1 MAKPFG
7 KRLADLAATIAGRDP
22 AGPAAPPRP
31 GTDPSSKR
39 HLLALVV
46 GTLAIMAVGLIVAFT
61 DDGPATATPT
71 PTVVTTPS
79 PAGAH
84 LSSCSPCLSTA

>member
-1 MAKPFG
+1 MPTPIG
-7 KRLADLAATIAGRDP
+7 KRLTDFAATVLGREP
-22 AGPAAPPRP
+22 AGPAAPPRT

-61 DDGPATATPT
+61 DDGPSASTPT
-71 PTVVTTPS
+71 PTVRTTPS
-79 PAGAH
+79 PAGARFVVG
-84 LSSCSPCLSTA
+84 PPIASTA